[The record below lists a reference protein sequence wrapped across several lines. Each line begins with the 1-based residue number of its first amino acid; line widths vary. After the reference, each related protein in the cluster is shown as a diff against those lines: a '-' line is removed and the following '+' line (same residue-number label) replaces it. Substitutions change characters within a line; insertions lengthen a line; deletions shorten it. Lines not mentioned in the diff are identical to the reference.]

1 MCGIV
6 GLFGHPEA
14 AHMAYLGLHTLQHRG
29 QESAG
34 IVSGHQGKLYGYR
47 QMAKVADA
55 FTAEALERLPGDRAI
70 GHVRYS
76 TTGQSLLKNA
86 QPFWV
91 DYVGGGIAIAHNGN
105 LVDSQEIRSS
115 LEAGGS
121 IFQSSMDTECIIHLM
136 AAAPAGS
143 MEDRLRLAL
152 RQVRGAYSLLL
163 LTETEMIAA
172 RDPHGF
178 RPLVIGEIDGA
189 TVFASET
196 CALHLIGAK
205 FVREVA
211 PGEAVIVDES
221 GVRSV
226 RMVDPAPRPAPCAFE
241 FVYFA
246 RPDSRVFGGNVYT
259 TRKALGRALAR
270 EAPADVDLVI
280 PVPDSGVTAALG
292 YAEAMDKPFEMGLIR
307 SHYVGR
313 TFIEPQSSIRNFG
326 VKLKL
331 TPVREVIEGK
341 RVAVVDDSIVRGTTS
356 RKIVSMLRQSGAEQ
370 VHFRVSSPPTRW
382 PCYYGIDTPTRE
394 ELIASS
400 HSVEQIC
407 DHLGADSL
415 RYLSLD
421 GMLRAIGDGDSGAST
436 AEFCH
441 ACWSGEYRV
450 PPAARPSA
458 ESSA

>member
-14 AHMAYLGLHTLQHRG
+14 AHMTYLVLHTLQHRG

-34 IVSGHQGKLYGYR
+34 IVSAHEGQLYGYR
-47 QMAKVADA
+47 QMAKVVDA
-55 FTAEALERLPGDRAI
+55 FSAESLAKLPGDRAI

-76 TTGQSLLKNA
+76 PTGQSLLKNA

-91 DYVGGGIAIAHNGN
+91 EYVDGGIAIAHNGN
-105 LVDSQEIRSS
+105 LVGSKEVRRR
-115 LEAGGS
+115 LEASGS
-121 IFQSSMDTECIIHLM
+121 IFQSSMDTECIVHLM
-136 AAAPAGS
+136 AAAPPGPL
-143 MEDRLRLAL
+143 EDRLRVAL
-152 RQVRGAYSLLL
+152 QQVRGAYSLLL
-163 LTETEMIAA
+163 LTETEMIAT
-172 RDPHGF
+172 RDPDGF
-178 RPLVIGEIDGA
+178 RPLVIGEADGA

-205 FVREVA
+205 FVREVE
-211 PGEAVIVDES
+211 PGEAVIVDAS

-226 RMVDPAPRPAPCAFE
+226 RMSAPSPTASPCAFE

-246 RPDSRVFGGNVYT
+246 RPDSRVFGGDVYGI
-259 TRKALGRALAR
+259 RKALGGILA
-270 EAPADVDLVI
+270 EEQPADVDVVI

-292 YAEAMDKPFEMGLIR
+292 FAEAVDQPFEMGLIR

-331 TPVREVIEGK
+331 TPVREVIEGR

-356 RKIVSMLRQSGAEQ
+356 RKIVSMLRNAGARE

-400 HSVEQIC
+400 HSVEEIR
-407 DHLGADSL
+407 DHLGADSVG
-415 RYLSLD
+415 YLSLE
-421 GMLRAIGDGDSGAST
+421 GLLRAIGDSDRGVSGAP
-436 AEFCH
+436 FCH
-441 ACWSGEYRV
+441 ACWSGQYRV
-450 PPAARPSA
+450 PLNEHEPAA
-458 ESSA
+458 